1 MFGFFESEIFLP
13 SSKACHPS
21 ICTAVFITPLDQTLQ
36 PLWISVQILT
46 LIYTTLQCTPRDRH
60 CLRTYELVNTKET
73 TPHNPAVRLKKLKT
87 EWEVAVD
94 PNSKGFLGVSSNNTD
109 SKGVQN
115 WYKDGVEIEK
125 AHKWRVKEG
134 PFEKVTLSK
143 M

>member
-1 MFGFFESEIFLP
+1 MHSSVHNSPRPNPSAIMDFSSDPYTHSYHTPVHTPWQALP
-13 SSKACHPS
+13 TH
-21 ICTAVFITPLDQTLQ
+21 
-36 PLWISVQILT
+36 LWT
-46 LIYTTLQCTPRDRH
+46 CEHKRD
-60 CLRTYELVNTKET
+60 YP
-73 TPHNPAVRLKKLKT
+73 PHNPAVRLKKLKT

-115 WYKDGVEIEK
+115 WYKDGVEIGK